1 MNIPEIK
8 PVKNQKYTCKQ
19 SKYDNVDELPMR
31 IALVGPSQSGKTTLI
46 TNMILNIYRGCFE
59 RIYIFSAS
67 INIDASWK
75 PVKDYIENELN
86 INTQKEKVFFED
98 NDFDNLNQIINNQ
111 KHVIEYLKHR
121 NIKQL
126 YNILIVFDDM
136 LDSGSMK
143 HNSLLTSLYVR
154 GRHFNCSVITS
165 TQMFRGLDSI
175 IRKNLQSLYVF
186 RLSHFKEYEAIAE
199 EVSNFVDKKT
209 FRQLYKIAT
218 DEPFNFLLIR
228 LKEKNIDNIFWSGY
242 GIKLN
247 FT

>member
-154 GRHFNCSVITS
+154 GRHFLIVVLLHLLKCSV
-165 TQMFRGLDSI
+165 D
-175 IRKNLQSLYVF
+175 
-186 RLSHFKEYEAIAE
+186 
-199 EVSNFVDKKT
+199 
-209 FRQLYKIAT
+209 
-218 DEPFNFLLIR
+218 
-228 LKEKNIDNIFWSGY
+228 
-242 GIKLN
+242 
-247 FT
+247 